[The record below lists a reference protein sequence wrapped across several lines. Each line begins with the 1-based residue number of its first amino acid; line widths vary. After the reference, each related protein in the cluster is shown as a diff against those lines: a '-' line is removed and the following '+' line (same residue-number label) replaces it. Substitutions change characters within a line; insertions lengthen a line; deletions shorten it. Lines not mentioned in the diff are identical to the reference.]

1 MSCIVA
7 GLIKIKGYT
16 SKSGGTEIFFL
27 IKIQWSTPDQ
37 KILIKWG
44 LKFLINTWSK
54 DFVGFA
60 WTNSACFFILI
71 AWLFVQ
77 ISASP
82 KILIYIL
89 FVNSGSIYDGQNLS
103 IYPTEYCCIKT
114 MLNRLIFNLNYTFTG
129 GWVAG
134 LMVNKANLSKAELA
148 AGCC

>member
-7 GLIKIKGYT
+7 GLIKIKGYP
-16 SKSGGTEIFFL
+16 SKSGGAEILFL

-54 DFVGFA
+54 DFVEFA
-60 WTNSACFFILI
+60 WTNSACFFSY
-71 AWLFVQ
+71 WLLDCLYKFLLVKNWS
-77 ISASP
+77 SASP

-129 GWVAG
+129 GWLG
-134 LMVNKANLSKAELA
+134 FGWLD
-148 AGCC
+148 